1 MAQVARD
8 EAEGAD
14 GETEEE
20 RIAGGAEEDGD
31 EGGDGRE
38 GHGERRAHGGDG
50 AWREDGEAQR
60 QEDAAAAEG
69 HGEEVPEE
77 DLASLVGQR
86 DKGGQRDGQQHDE
99 ARDGEL
105 REMVRMV
112 DRRDLGDVNRLAR
125 GVFGELVDLARAQR
139 HAGAVEDVAREHRA
153 DAERESGNRADE
165 REHDAAHGDAAE
177 KCGLLGQEVDG
188 QREDWH
194 DLRMRR
200 AHVDA
205 DHRTGQS
212 DWQADERCRK
222 GRDRCRARIRGRE
235 DGLNVRLR
243 AEHADDDG
251 REVREDV
258 AHVAVQQVEGPF
270 RQGCRDGRIGKERMR
285 GHDAGDGHR
294 DPDDDHLEDAADT
307 GTLHAAEKGIGCD
320 GQDEQDRRGQKR
332 DAEDRG
338 DDVDGRQAA
347 CHRAEQDADG

>member
-1 MAQVARD
+1 MVGCRD
-8 EAEGAD
+8 FRD
-14 GETEEE
+14 VDDLVL
-20 RIAGGAEEDGD
+20 RI
-31 EGGDGRE
+31 
-38 GHGERRAHGGDG
+38 
-50 AWREDGEAQR
+50 
-60 QEDAAAAEG
+60 
-69 HGEEVPEE
+69 
-77 DLASLVGQR
+77 
-86 DKGGQRDGQQHDE
+86 
-99 ARDGEL
+99 
-105 REMVRMV
+105 
-112 DRRDLGDVNRLAR
+112 
-125 GVFGELVDLARAQR
+125 FGELVDLARAQR
-139 HAGAVEDVAREHRA
+139 HASAVEDVAREHRA
-153 DAERESGNRADE
+153 DAERQAGNRADQG
-165 REHDAAHGDAAE
+165 EHDAAHGDAAE
-177 KCGLLGQEVDG
+177 QGCLLRQEVRR
-188 QREDWH
+188 QREDRH

-205 DHRTGQS
+205 DHRAGQS
-212 DWQADERCRK
+212 DRQADERCRK
-222 GRDRCRARIRGRE
+222 GRDGCRARIRGRE
-235 DGLNVRLR
+235 DGLDVRLR

-258 AHVAVQQVEGPF
+258 AHVAVQQVEGPL